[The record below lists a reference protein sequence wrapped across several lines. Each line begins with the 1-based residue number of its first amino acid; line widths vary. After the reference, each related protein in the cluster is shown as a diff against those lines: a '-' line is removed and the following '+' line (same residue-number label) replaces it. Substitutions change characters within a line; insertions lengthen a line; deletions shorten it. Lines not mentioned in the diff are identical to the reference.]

1 MTSINHMQCLH
12 GLKGDRKLDVNVIIW
27 LYLEG
32 RYLEIPPTLRRA
44 KIQKVVD
51 IRKLHN
57 AQNSNQSN
65 LLLSPFAT
73 PWSTGKSDHRKLHNS
88 VCASKAVNH
97 NQTVVYHM
105 MLSHVLSYS

>member
-1 MTSINHMQCLH
+1 MIRCECHYLALSRRPLSRDSSNTA
-12 GLKGDRKLDVNVIIW
+12 KG
-27 LYLEG
+27 
-32 RYLEIPPTLRRA
+32 

-73 PWSTGKSDHRKLHNS
+73 PSRTGKSDHRKLHNS
-88 VCASKAVNH
+88 VCAPKPVNH

-105 MLSHVLSYS
+105 MLSHVLPYS